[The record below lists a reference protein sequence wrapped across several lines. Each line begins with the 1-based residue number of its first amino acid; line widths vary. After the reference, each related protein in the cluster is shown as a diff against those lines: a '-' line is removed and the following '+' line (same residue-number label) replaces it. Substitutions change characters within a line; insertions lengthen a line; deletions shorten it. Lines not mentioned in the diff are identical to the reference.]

1 MITTTTFTSD
11 NMDRRLFGAYT
22 EAWLTPQT
30 LHPSFTFN
38 PEHPIN
44 RITGNF
50 SYRIPKA
57 HDVNEYLNFINKV
70 ITWTYFSS
78 SNHALFTIMSLIFAN
93 AMHPFCTT
101 NLSTFF
107 HHIHN
112 PSFRSRISIHP
123 KFLVYIPM
131 LI

>member
-1 MITTTTFTSD
+1 
-11 NMDRRLFGAYT
+11 MDRRLFGAYT

-70 ITWTYFSS
+70 TMTLLNPT
-78 SNHALFTIMSLIFAN
+78 SNIHFLSHILFTPSYLLYV
-93 AMHPFCTT
+93 
-101 NLSTFF
+101 LS
-107 HHIHN
+107 H
-112 PSFRSRISIHP
+112 RII
-123 KFLVYIPM
+123 
-131 LI
+131 